1 MLKAARE
8 SIAEIYGNV
17 KGKGG
22 CGDETKKLVRLLKN
36 SFYEK
41 YIPRGIGGILLRNIN
56 NSAREGKF
64 TVDFWQTVWYSILC
78 RKGGASFR

>member
-1 MLKAARE
+1 MWANGTLPE
-8 SIAEIYGNV
+8 S
-17 KGKGG
+17 
-22 CGDETKKLVRLLKN
+22 CGDETKKLAHLLKN

-64 TVDFWQTVWYSILC
+64 TVDFFKAVWYSILC